1 MDDGLLTYYERE
13 LAYLRRAAGAFAE
26 ANPKVAGRLRLSADQ
41 VQDPMV
47 GHLIE
52 SVAFLN
58 ARVRKKLDDS
68 FPELTDAILGA
79 FFPHYTAP
87 IPSMSIL
94 QMVPVSELT
103 GPYLVPRGEAV
114 ETEPVE
120 GEHCRFR
127 TAYPVTLWPIEV
139 REAAYV
145 PGVVGAVQPPRTA
158 GAQAMVRLKLASRA
172 PETSL
177 DALAP
182 PSLVFYLRGAASE
195 VHPLYR
201 LLFSALA
208 EAAVVDAATG
218 AVRWLG
224 SDAVRPYGFE
234 PEQSLLPRA
243 EGARPG
249 YLLLSELFV
258 FPEKYLFVEVT
269 GLADALAGF
278 GKEAELILFFRDRA
292 PELESSVT
300 AETFCLGC
308 TPIVN
313 LFSQKAEPIR
323 LSHRTPE
330 YRVVPD
336 VRRVGS
342 REVYSVERVVA
353 SSPDGDEV
361 AYRPFYGRN
370 HRVGPGRANAFWH
383 AVRHGSERGDADDLE
398 PDHGTE
404 VYLSLTDL
412 DFAAAVPDD
421 WVLEVETT
429 CLNRDLPGRLPF
441 GGGHPRMQV
450 GDGTAPLE
458 RVTCLTAPTPTRRP
472 ALGEALR
479 WRLVAQLN
487 LNHLPLL
494 SPENGAEL
502 IKELLALY
510 NFDDSAATRSL
521 IDGVLDFKARP
532 ATAVVSVEG
541 GSATLR
547 GVEVW
552 LTLDEHRFDQDGM
565 FLFASVLERF
575 LALYASINLFTR
587 LVLTT
592 NQRDTPLK
600 VWAPRAGSGVV
611 A

>member
-68 FPELTDAILGA
+68 FPELTDALLGT

-87 IPSMSIL
+87 IPSMAIL
-94 QMVPVSELT
+94 QMVPVAELT
-103 GPYLVPRGEAV
+103 GPYRVPRGEVV

-120 GEHCRFR
+120 GEGCRFR

-139 REAAYV
+139 REGSYV

-158 GAQAMVRLKLASRA
+158 GAQAMVRLKLASVA
-172 PETSL
+172 PEKPL
-177 DALAP
+177 GVLAP

-201 LLFSALA
+201 LLFSGLA
-208 EAAVVDAATG
+208 EAAVVDTASGTAH
-218 AVRWLG
+218 WLG
-224 SDAVRPYGFE
+224 SDAVRPHGFE
-234 PEQSLLPRA
+234 PDQSLLPRA
-243 EGARPG
+243 EGTRPG

-258 FPEKYLFVEVT
+258 FPEKFLFFEVT
-269 GLADALAGF
+269 GLAEALAGF
-278 GKEAELILFFRDRA
+278 GQEAELILFVRDRA

-313 LFSQKAEPIR
+313 LFSQKAEPIQ
-323 LSHRTPE
+323 LSHRLPE

-361 AYRPFYGRN
+361 VYRPFYGRD

-383 AVRHGSERGDADDLE
+383 AVRRGSEGGEGDGGE

-412 DFAAAVPDD
+412 DFAAAVPED

-441 GGGHPRMQV
+441 GGGHPRVQV
-450 GDGTAPLE
+450 GDGTAPLAS
-458 RVTCLTAPTPTRRP
+458 VACLTAPTPTRRP

-494 SPENGAEL
+494 DSDHGAEL

-510 NFDDSAATRSL
+510 NFDDSAATRAV
-521 IDGVLDFKARP
+521 IDGVLDFQARP
-532 ATAVVSVEG
+532 ATAVVGVEG

-547 GVEVW
+547 GVEVR
-552 LTLDEHRFDQDGM
+552 LTLDEHRFDQEGM

-600 VWAPRAGSGVV
+600 VWPPRAGSRVV

>member
-1 MDDGLLTYYERE
+1 VDDGLLTYYERE

-87 IPSMSIL
+87 IPSMAIL

-103 GPYLVPRGEAV
+103 GPYQVPRGEVV
-114 ETEPVE
+114 ETEPVDAE
-120 GEHCRFR
+120 RCRFR

-139 REAAYV
+139 RQGAYV

-158 GAQAMVRLKLASRA
+158 GAQAMVRVKLASVA
-172 PETSL
+172 PEKPL
-177 DALAP
+177 GALRP
-182 PSLVFYLRGAASE
+182 ESLVFYLRGAATE

-201 LLFSALA
+201 LLFSSLA
-208 EAAVVDAATG
+208 AVAVVDSHSG

-224 SDAVRPYGFE
+224 TDNLRPYGFE
-234 PEQSLLPRA
+234 PDQSLLPRA
-243 EGARPG
+243 EGTRPG

-258 FPEKYLFVEVT
+258 FPEKYLFFEVT
-269 GLADALAGF
+269 GLAEALEGF
-278 GKEAELILFFRDRA
+278 GEEAELILFVRDRA

-313 LFSQKAEPIR
+313 LFRQKAEPIS
-323 LSHRTPE
+323 LSHEAPE

-342 REVYSVERVVA
+342 REVYSVDRVVA

-361 AYRPFYGRN
+361 VYRPFYGRD

-383 AVRHGSERGDADDLE
+383 AVRRPSEGGEHDGE

-404 VYLSLTDL
+404 VFLSLTDL
-412 DFAAAVPDD
+412 DFSVAVPED

-429 CLNRDLPGRLPF
+429 CLNRDLPARLPF

-450 GDGTAPLE
+450 GDGTAPLAE
-458 RVTCLTAPTPTRRP
+458 VACLTAPTPTRRP

-487 LNHLPLL
+487 LNHLPLMT
-494 SPENGAEL
+494 PENGAEL
-502 IKELLALY
+502 IKEMLALY

-521 IDGVLDFKARP
+521 IDGVLDFRGHP
-532 ATAVVSVEG
+532 ATAVVGVEG

-547 GVEVW
+547 GIEVS

-592 NQRDTPLK
+592 NARDTPLK
-600 VWAPRAGSGVV
+600 VWPPRAGSKVV